1 MQWGEVLALA
11 GCMCLSAA
19 AVWAGSSQAIARQ
32 LVTCV
37 WTRGRWAA
45 AISVCVYICTGCGVV
60 RAVCGSALHV
70 AAGGVKV
77 FLPKMVPLCVCVCGH
92 WRSECVWL
100 QHMLCKSMLA
110 KCVLSNSHGA
120 VLAFGVVSCSQHR
133 HWCCRLAAVRFV
145 CSVPGCLVIHP
156 TCWRSLIADCDS
168 LHSCQ
173 QSGRHMDMAS
183 GLAG

>member
-1 MQWGEVLALA
+1 MGCSNVSLCIHMHGVWCRA
-11 GCMCLSAA
+11 GCLRQRFACRGWWCQSLSPGDGA
-19 AVWAGSSQAIARQ
+19 
-32 LVTCV
+32 
-37 WTRGRWAA
+37 
-45 AISVCVYICTGCGVV
+45 TGV
-60 RAVCGSALHV
+60 R
-70 AAGGVKV
+70 
-77 FLPKMVPLCVCVCGH
+77 GH

-173 QSGRHMDMAS
+173 QSGRHMDMMAS
-183 GLAG
+183 GLAGWLAPGHQRFCYCL

>member
-1 MQWGEVLALA
+1 MGCSNFSLCIHMHGVWCRA
-11 GCMCLSAA
+11 GCLRQRFACRGWWCQSLS
-19 AVWAGSSQAIARQ
+19 
-32 LVTCV
+32 
-37 WTRGRWAA
+37 
-45 AISVCVYICTGCGVV
+45 
-60 RAVCGSALHV
+60 
-70 AAGGVKV
+70 
-77 FLPKMVPLCVCVCGH
+77 PKDGATVCVCVRPLAFRVCLAAAH
-92 WRSECVWL
+92 AVQSI
-100 QHMLCKSMLA
+100 LA

-168 LHSCQ
+168 LHICQ